1 MTVALQRV
9 MHVNMNC
16 SDLERSLPFY
26 RELLGL
32 QPFVHT
38 TAYPQ
43 PGDAFG
49 IHGHVQWDAHILQ
62 DHRGFDGPSLDLL
75 EWKQPMPIGSPYSET
90 NHLGM
95 FRLCALAP
103 DLDAVFERAKEL
115 GADCVAPPSEVRLG
129 SDLAATVRVL
139 LCRDPD
145 GQMLEFIEQPGR
157 ARLLHVNV
165 NCSDIGRSCEWYERV
180 LGLEVRSSSS
190 PGPVSGKAFGL
201 GGDVE
206 WDARFL
212 FVPGRDDF
220 AIDLL
225 EWHQPAPIGRPYGEA
240 NHLGL
245 YRLAFLV
252 EDVRE
257 SFEELKRL
265 GVECPP
271 PTKLDMGPTIP
282 VDGVWALFFPDPD
295 GTCLELIETPK
306 LHRAR

>member
-1 MTVALQRV
+1 MAVALQRV

-16 SDLERSLPFY
+16 SDLKRSLEFY
-26 RELLGL
+26 RELLVL

-38 TAYPQ
+38 AAFPQ

-49 IHGHVQWDAHILQ
+49 MQGDVQWDAHILQ
-62 DHRGFDGPSLDLL
+62 DARGFDGPSLDLL
-75 EWKQPMPIGSPYSET
+75 EWKQPKPAGSPYDKP

-103 DLDAVFERAKEL
+103 DLDAVFDRAKAL
-115 GADCVAPPSEVRLG
+115 GADCVAPPMEVPLD
-129 SDLAATVRVL
+129 SQLAPKARVL

-145 GQMLEFIEQPGR
+145 GQMLEFIEHPGA
-157 ARLLHVNV
+157 ARLMHVNI
-165 NCSDIGRSCEWYERV
+165 NCSNVARSCEWYERV
-180 LGLEVRSSSS
+180 LGLEVRDSSN
-190 PGPVSGKAFGL
+190 PGPVSGVAFGIE
-201 GGDVE
+201 GDVE

-225 EWHQPAPIGRPYGEA
+225 EWKKPTPVGRPYSRA

-252 EDVRE
+252 ENVYE
-257 SFEELKRL
+257 SFDELTRL
-265 GVECPP
+265 GIECPP
-271 PTKLDMGPTIP
+271 PAKLDMGPTIP
-282 VDGVWALFFPDPD
+282 IDGVLALFFSDPD

-306 LHRAR
+306 L